1 LDNLETIAAQA
12 LQALEAKNSVREAAL
27 KLSRQLIQHAS
38 RIIRATHREDWAEAE
53 AGLVAA
59 GEIAAQLR
67 RQTLDDPDI
76 YYTGY
81 TQDAFKEFAEAH
93 LTFALIKERPL
104 PSPAMLEVEYP
115 AYLNG
120 LGEAAGEL
128 RRHVL
133 DLIRRGDIARGER
146 RLEDMDAIY
155 TILMTMDYPDAITSG
170 LRRTSDM
177 VRGVVERTRGDL
189 TTAAQHEKL
198 QAALSEFEAR
208 INHNRK

>member
-1 LDNLETIAAQA
+1 MNNLEAIAEQA
-12 LQALEAKNSVREAAL
+12 LYALETKNGVREAAL

-38 RIIRATHREDWAEAE
+38 RIIRAAHREDWADAE
-53 AGLVAA
+53 AGLDAA
-59 GEIAAQLR
+59 SEIAAQLKQ
-67 RQTLDDPDI
+67 QTQDHPDI
-76 YYTGY
+76 YYAGY

-93 LTFALIKERPL
+93 LTYALIRERPL
-104 PSPAMLEVEYP
+104 PSPGALGVEFP

-133 DLIRRGDIARGER
+133 DLIRREDAARGER
-146 RLEDMDAIY
+146 RLEDMDTIY
-155 TILMTMDYPDAITSG
+155 TVLMTMDYPDAITGG

-198 QAALSEFEAR
+198 QAALREFEAR
-208 INHNRK
+208 INNK